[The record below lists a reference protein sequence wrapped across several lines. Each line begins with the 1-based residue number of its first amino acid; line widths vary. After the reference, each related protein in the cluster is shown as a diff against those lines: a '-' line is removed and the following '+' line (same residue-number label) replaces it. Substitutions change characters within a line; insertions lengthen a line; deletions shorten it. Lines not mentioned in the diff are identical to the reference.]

1 MANKIPEFLN
11 DMRAYLEGADSFI
24 GVTNIELPELSSMTT
39 EVTGIGLAGKL
50 DAPVRGH
57 FESMEVTFNWRTI
70 EETGLSII
78 GGEAFALELYGDTQH
93 FDGGVNE
100 YGHEQVRVVIRGR
113 AKSYKPGTMEAGK
126 TADAS
131 NTLECHYIKFE
142 VGGKTIVE
150 IDKFGYKAVINGV
163 DIMEAV
169 RRNIGMS

>member
-1 MANKIPEFLN
+1 MSTEKRYEIN
-11 DMRAYLEGADSFI
+11 
-24 GVTNIELPELSSMTT
+24 ELTDT
-39 EVTGIGLAGKL
+39 E
-50 DAPVRGH
+50 
-57 FESMEVTFNWRTI
+57 S
-70 EETGLSII
+70 
-78 GGEAFALELYGDTQH
+78 
-93 FDGGVNE
+93 
-100 YGHEQVRVVIRGR
+100 
-113 AKSYKPGTMEAGK
+113 